1 MKIKSLCFAG
11 VMSVFAADF
20 AQASVCDFN
29 VIQSQRTDASNIFN
43 VCKREAQ
50 AGNTEAQFNLGFMYF
65 SGIGVKQNF
74 QDAAKWVRKSA
85 EHGYAQAQDSLGV
98 MYSQGRGVQQ
108 SYAEGAKWFRK
119 AAQQGLAGAQYNL
132 GTMYTQGR
140 GVQKNFGSII
150 FSVWPGTQPPAFSDL
165 KIA

>member
-74 QDAAKWVRKSA
+74 QDAAKWFLCFSCFPWPP
-85 EHGYAQAQDSLGV
+85 SLQP
-98 MYSQGRGVQQ
+98 MC
-108 SYAEGAKWFRK
+108 
-119 AAQQGLAGAQYNL
+119 
-132 GTMYTQGR
+132 
-140 GVQKNFGSII
+140 
-150 FSVWPGTQPPAFSDL
+150 SVLDTE
-165 KIA
+165 